1 MWSNDGKILFLS
13 AQECGRKKLFWVS
26 AIPNAHR
33 TVPTVLVDEGSI
45 ASMYRSSGSKS
56 DNRVLVSRSS
66 FRENSVFLMTD
77 PSAGTIKVTSSLLS
91 CQSLGIR
98 ATQISE
104 VWYKGAG
111 NYNVHAWVIRPW
123 NYKEGE
129 KYPSALLI
137 HGGPLQSWLH
147 T

>member
-1 MWSNDGKILFLS
+1 
-13 AQECGRKKLFWVS
+13 
-26 AIPNAHR
+26 
-33 TVPTVLVDEGSI
+33 
-45 ASMYRSSGSKS
+45 
-56 DNRVLVSRSS
+56 
-66 FRENSVFLMTD
+66 MTD

-91 CQSLGIR
+91 CQSFGIR

-147 T
+147 TWRPTWNPVLFAEQGYVVVMPNITGKFKIVSS